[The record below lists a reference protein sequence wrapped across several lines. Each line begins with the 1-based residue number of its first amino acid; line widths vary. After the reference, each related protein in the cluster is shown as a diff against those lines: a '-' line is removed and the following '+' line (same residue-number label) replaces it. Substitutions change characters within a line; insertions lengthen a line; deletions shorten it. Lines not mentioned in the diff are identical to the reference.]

1 MKLRNMMNNC
11 KLQISKKSPEI
22 LVGVGV
28 VGVVSSCVLACR
40 ATLKVDS
47 VMDEYRTVEENI
59 EKVLSGEIPSDDYT
73 QEDAENDLRIMRIKP
88 AVNVAKLYAPSI
100 ILGGVSLGCIIKS
113 HGILKSRY
121 NAISAAY
128 MTIDGSYKAYRNR
141 VAERFG
147 SDVEKELRYDIKVQE
162 LTNTT
167 VDENGNEV
175 TSTEE
180 TRVMNNFGYSEYA
193 RFFDESCIAWQK
205 DPSYNL
211 TFLRAQQSY
220 ANDMLKAR
228 GVLFL
233 NEVYDML
240 DIPRTKAG
248 QVVGWKYDPVNGK
261 GDNYV
266 DFGIYDLTRERVRA
280 FVNGDEPNILLDFNV
295 DGNVWELM

>member
-73 QEDAENDLRIMRIKP
+73 QEDAENDLRIMRIKT

-295 DGNVWELM
+295 DGNGWELM

>member
-73 QEDAENDLRIMRIKP
+73 QEDAENDLRIMRIKT

-266 DFGIYDLTRERVRA
+266 DF
-280 FVNGDEPNILLDFNV
+280 
-295 DGNVWELM
+295 

>member
-1 MKLRNMMNNC
+1 MKINQMINKC
-11 KLQISKKSPEI
+11 KFQINKKSPEI

-28 VGVVSSCVLACR
+28 VGVVTSCVLACK
-40 ATLKVDS
+40 ATTKIDS
-47 VMDEYRTVEENI
+47 VMDEYRRVEENI
-59 EKVLSGEIPSDDYT
+59 EKVLSGETPIEVYT
-73 QEDAENDLRIMRIKP
+73 KADAENDLRIMRVKT
-88 AVNVAKLYAPSI
+88 AVNLAKLYAPSI

-113 HGILKSRY
+113 HGILKNRY

-141 VAERFG
+141 VVERFG
-147 SDVEKELRYDIKVQE
+147 ADVDKELKYGMKVE
-162 LTNTT
+162 EITDTT

-175 TSTEE
+175 TTTAEYK
-180 TRVMNNFGYSEYA
+180 TMYDLGYSEYA

-211 TFLRAQQSY
+211 TFLRAQQAY
-220 ANDMLKAR
+220 ANDLLKAR

-240 DIPRTKAG
+240 DIPRSKAG

-280 FVNGDEPNILLDFNV
+280 FINGDEPNILLDFNV

>member
-22 LVGVGV
+22 LVGVGG

-73 QEDAENDLRIMRIKP
+73 QEDAENDLRIMRIKT

-113 HGILKSRY
+113 HGILNSRY

-180 TRVMNNFGYSEYA
+180 ARVMNNFGYSEYA

>member
-47 VMDEYRTVEENI
+47 VMYEYRTVEENI

-73 QEDAENDLRIMRIKP
+73 QEDAENDLRIMRIKT

>member
-47 VMDEYRTVEENI
+47 VMDEYRTVEEKI

-73 QEDAENDLRIMRIKP
+73 QEDAENDLRIMRIKT
-88 AVNVAKLYAPSI
+88 AVNVAKLYASSI

>member
-1 MKLRNMMNNC
+1 MKLRNIMNNC

-73 QEDAENDLRIMRIKP
+73 QEDAENDLRIMRIKT

-162 LTNTT
+162 LTNPT

-175 TSTEE
+175 T
-180 TRVMNNFGYSEYA
+180 
-193 RFFDESCIAWQK
+193 
-205 DPSYNL
+205 
-211 TFLRAQQSY
+211 
-220 ANDMLKAR
+220 
-228 GVLFL
+228 
-233 NEVYDML
+233 
-240 DIPRTKAG
+240 
-248 QVVGWKYDPVNGK
+248 
-261 GDNYV
+261 
-266 DFGIYDLTRERVRA
+266 
-280 FVNGDEPNILLDFNV
+280 
-295 DGNVWELM
+295 

>member
-73 QEDAENDLRIMRIKP
+73 QEDAENDLRIMRIKT

-147 SDVEKELRYDIKVQE
+147 SDVEKELRYDIKVQA